1 MSYEPGPP
9 LEPEVISSPPV
20 SAQPDRKGLA
30 IASLV
35 LGLLSLFSFCLVFCA
50 GPLGLAGIITGI
62 AGLKSSQRG
71 LAIAGIVL
79 SAIGLIISVILALIG
94 VALVPAWTDI
104 QNWNWNFEPDQFV
117 P

>member
-1 MSYEPGPP
+1 MSYEPSYPP
-9 LEPEVISSPPV
+9 EPEVISPLPV
-20 SAQPDRKGLA
+20 TQPDRKGLA

-79 SAIGLIISVILALIG
+79 SGLGLVISVILALIG
-94 VALVPAWTDI
+94 VALLPAWTDI
-104 QNWNWNFEPDQFV
+104 QNWNWEFGPEQFI

>member
-1 MSYEPGPP
+1 MSYEPSPP
-9 LEPEVISSPPV
+9 VEPGVISSPI
-20 SAQPDRKGLA
+20 AARPDRKGLA

-35 LGLLSLFSFCLVFCA
+35 LGVLSLFSFCLVFCA

-79 SAIGLIISVILALIG
+79 SALGLVISVVLALIG
-94 VALVPAWTDI
+94 VALMPAWTDF
-104 QNWNWNFEPDQFV
+104 QNWNFDPDQFV

>member
-1 MSYEPGPP
+1 MSYEPSPP
-9 LEPEVISSPPV
+9 IEPEVIAPIPT
-20 SAQPDRKGLA
+20 AQPDRKGLA

-79 SAIGLIISVILALIG
+79 SGLGLIISIILSLIG
-94 VALVPAWTDI
+94 VALLPAWTDL
-104 QNWNWNFEPDQFV
+104 QNWNWNFDPEQFV